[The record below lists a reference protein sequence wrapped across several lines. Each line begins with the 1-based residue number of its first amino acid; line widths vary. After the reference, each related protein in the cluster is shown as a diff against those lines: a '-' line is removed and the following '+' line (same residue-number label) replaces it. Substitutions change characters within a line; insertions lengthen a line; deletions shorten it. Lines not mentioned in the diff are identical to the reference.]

1 MKISNYQE
9 LSCGLKIVKTVLSV
23 MQSSGVVP
31 GLAVFTS
38 ATNISDDHVT
48 EMLGEEQMGDGEA
61 VNKIYI
67 KNKLTTLSKM
77 LRVFTEMY
85 FYNI

>member
-1 MKISNYQE
+1 M
-9 LSCGLKIVKTVLSV
+9 KIVKTVLSV

-61 VNKIYI
+61 VNKMYI
-67 KNKLTTLSKM
+67 KIN
-77 LRVFTEMY
+77 
-85 FYNI
+85 